1 MMGTKYL
8 CNFLNYGG
16 TRKQILVE
24 LDEED
29 EATNAD
35 NLLAAGPDHAE
46 FIAMSAALRKA
57 YRDVPMGYGH
67 TGLPVK
73 VRMLQ

>member
-1 MMGTKYL
+1 MGATYL
-8 CNFLNYGG
+8 CNFLNYEG

-29 EATNAD
+29 EATVAD
-35 NLLAAGPDHAE
+35 NLLDAGPDHAE
-46 FIAMSAALRKA
+46 FIAQAAALRMA

-67 TGLPVK
+67 TDLPVK
-73 VRMLQ
+73 VKLQ